1 MIEESITFENN
12 RLKYF
17 IMTKKVFFFPIL
29 ILLLLLNFSCKD
41 EVLPKPASF
50 LRLDYPEAKYV
61 GFENECPYTFEINSD
76 AIIKKEKNCDFA
88 ITYPKMKAT
97 IYLTYKPVK
106 NDIDKLLR
114 DAQKLTYEHVIKA
127 DDILEQPYLNPEKKV
142 YGMFYQVEGNAATN
156 AQFYATDST
165 KNFITASV
173 YFYAKPNYDS
183 IMPAASYIKNDMQRL
198 METLKWK

>member
-1 MIEESITFENN
+1 MIKKIIAFSIIISATF
-12 RLKYF
+12 
-17 IMTKKVFFFPIL
+17 
-29 ILLLLLNFSCKD
+29 LNFSCKN
-41 EVLPKPASF
+41 EVLPKPSSY
-50 LRLDYPEAKYV
+50 LRLDYPEAKYMS
-61 GFENECPYTFEINSD
+61 FENECPYTFEMNSD
-76 AIIKKEKNCDFA
+76 AIIKKEKDCDFA

-97 IYLTYKPVK
+97 IYLTYKPVTK
-106 NDIDKLLR
+106 NIDNLLR

-127 DDILEQPYLNPEKKV
+127 DDILEQPYLNPDKKV

-165 KNFITASV
+165 KHFITASV